1 MATVNDIL
9 EFFEEFA
16 PVSTAMEFDNV
27 GLLVGDKN
35 QFVRRALVSLD
46 ITPEVVYEAEKLEC
60 ELIISHHPVIFQ
72 PLKRLEAGTAP
83 YLLAKKGISAICMH
97 TNLDLSESFGVNL
110 CLASAVGIKNVQRSD
125 KGECLFVGELEREM
139 NSDELAEQVKFAL
152 DCKGLRYTT
161 ANNRIKK
168 VAVCS
173 GSGGSEIFAAY
184 EEGCAALV
192 TGEIKHHEIN
202 TANDLGVT
210 VIDAGHFKSENVV
223 IMPLVNKLGKRFSDI
238 IFTKSKNYDDNIKFC

>member
-35 QFVRRALVSLD
+35 RFVRRALVSLD

-72 PLKRLEAGTAP
+72 PLKRLEAGSAP

-97 TNLDLSESFGVNL
+97 TNL

>member
-27 GLLVGDKN
+27 GLLVGDKK

-72 PLKRLEAGTAP
+72 PLKRLEADSAP

-152 DCKGLRYTT
+152 DCKG
-161 ANNRIKK
+161 

-202 TANDLGVT
+202 TANGLGVT

>member
-35 QFVRRALVSLD
+35 RFVRRALVSLD

-72 PLKRLEAGTAP
+72 PLKRLEAGSAP

-110 CLASAVGIKNVQRSD
+110 CLASAIGIKNVQRSD

-152 DCKGLRYTT
+152 DCKGLLYTA

-173 GSGGSEIFAAY
+173 GSGFSPHMRKAAP
-184 EEGCAALV
+184 
-192 TGEIKHHEIN
+192 
-202 TANDLGVT
+202 
-210 VIDAGHFKSENVV
+210 
-223 IMPLVNKLGKRFSDI
+223 PL
-238 IFTKSKNYDDNIKFC
+238 

>member
-35 QFVRRALVSLD
+35 RFVRRALVSLD

-72 PLKRLEAGTAP
+72 PLKRLEAGSAP

-110 CLASAVGIKNVQRSD
+110 CLAY
-125 KGECLFVGELEREM
+125 
-139 NSDELAEQVKFAL
+139 ELAEQVKFAL

-161 ANNRIKK
+161 ANNKIKK